1 MAAALITT
9 LISEAPSLVNLIL
22 NLVHPDGSTTV
33 VATLASADANDT
45 AAMSAIQQLQA
56 AVAAKNTAVKAA
68 AAAKTA

>member
-9 LISEAPSLVNLIL
+9 LISEAPSVVNLIL

-33 VATLASADANDT
+33 VATLAAADANDS

-56 AVAAKNTAVKAA
+56 AVTAKNNAVKAT
-68 AAAKTA
+68 AAKPA